1 MCTDVVPVVRN
12 DTNELWYTISYHLL
26 PNFTRNKSTVCA
38 GTPEKKKKRK
48 KKKFEEGKERKIHRK
63 KQKKRKERKRSK
75 QALRAQAES
84 LGDKVAVCWYSS
96 GSNQYTA

>member
-48 KKKFEEGKERKIHRK
+48 KKKTRRKRKENTQKEGN
-63 KQKKRKERKRSK
+63 KRKERKRSK

-84 LGDKVAVCWYSS
+84 LGDKVAVCRYDQSCDVSS
-96 GSNQYTA
+96 